1 MRRFVHG
8 HDASVV
14 ASLCCRLPAHL
25 FRSKS
30 HRLSA
35 SPSPLTSAVSSLL
48 HRHYRSHGSCGMVL
62 HLRGM
67 KGGILQ
73 KVRGYKL
80 SLVLTAVMCTTL
92 VIWAWEKTPA
102 LSVIFPPL
110 ERFDILSPVVP
121 ARTSVTSSDDT
132 HRLASADKNS
142 SAADEME
149 SSSSNETEPIIS
161 LPASESSTTS
171 TPNNSTSD
179 KDLKESPMQEKECNY
194 AKGKWVADTRRPLY
208 SGSACKQWLSGMWAC
223 RLMQRTD
230 FSYENFRWQP
240 QGCVMPEFSRSDFL
254 RRMQNKTIALIGDSL
269 GRQQFQSLMC
279 MASGGETS
287 PEVED
292 VGKDYGLVKA
302 PGALRP
308 DGWAYRF
315 PTTNTTILYYWSAS
329 LCELEPLNKSDPA
342 THYALHL
349 DRPVTFLKQ
358 HLWRFHVLVLNTG
371 HHWNREKFRGNR
383 WEMYAGGV
391 PITDGELA
399 DMRNA
404 KNLTLHSI
412 AMWVDSQLLQHPQL
426 KAFVRTMSPRH
437 FVNGDWNTGGSCDN
451 TVPLAGGSEV
461 FQDRSSDP
469 VAEDAV
475 KGTSVTLLDITS
487 LSQLRD
493 EGHISKYTLKAS
505 TGMQD
510 CLHWCLPGQT
520 EHYEAEQLN
529 ASRTPFFHASHYSKL
544 NGSCLE
550 VIPFLLMDL

>member
-1 MRRFVHG
+1 
-8 HDASVV
+8 
-14 ASLCCRLPAHL
+14 
-25 FRSKS
+25 
-30 HRLSA
+30 
-35 SPSPLTSAVSSLL
+35 
-48 HRHYRSHGSCGMVL
+48 
-62 HLRGM
+62 M

-73 KVRGYKL
+73 KVRGSKL
-80 SLVLTAVMCTTL
+80 SLVLTALMCTTL

-121 ARTSVTSSDDT
+121 AKTSATSSDDT
-132 HRLASADKNS
+132 HRLAFADKNL

-149 SSSSNETEPIIS
+149 SSSSNETEPVLS
-161 LPASESSTTS
+161 LPASESPATS

-179 KDLKESPMQEKECNY
+179 KDLKESPMQEKSECNY

-279 MASGGETS
+279 MVTGGETS

-315 PTTNTTILYYWSAS
+315 PSTNTTILYYWSAS

-358 HLWRFHVLVLNTG
+358 HLCRFDVLVLNTG

-383 WEMYAGGV
+383 WEMYAGGM

-399 DMRNA
+399 DMRNL

-412 AMWVDSQLLQHPQL
+412 AKWVDSQLLQRPQL

-461 FQDRSSDP
+461 LQDRSSDP
-469 VAEDAV
+469 VAEDAI

-510 CLHWCLPGQT
+510 CLHWCLPG
-520 EHYEAEQLN
+520 
-529 ASRTPFFHASHYSKL
+529 
-544 NGSCLE
+544 
-550 VIPFLLMDL
+550 IPDTWNEILYAQI